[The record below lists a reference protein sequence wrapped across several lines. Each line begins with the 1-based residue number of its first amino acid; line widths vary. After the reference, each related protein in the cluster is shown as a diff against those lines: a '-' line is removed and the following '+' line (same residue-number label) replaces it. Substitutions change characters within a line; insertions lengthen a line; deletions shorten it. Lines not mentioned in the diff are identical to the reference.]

1 MHVIVVDEGRM
12 RDRHCRT
19 DWLCDIRSTPVFIVR
34 RGCLSPDD
42 AEMFAAEI
50 GRAMTGRKVHG
61 PGSATGL
68 KPLQKT
74 ECARVAAGRGPDRLV
89 PVRALHPAD
98 PVQSPL

>member
-61 PGSATGL
+61 PGSATDL

-74 ECARVAAGRGPDRLV
+74 ECA
-89 PVRALHPAD
+89 
-98 PVQSPL
+98 